1 MRKKYLLTFFILFI
15 IFSSSTFAS
24 TASSSV
30 SQEEDKIWEKVLDA
44 LFRLR
49 FKLGL
54 RQYVGRYFNYQL
66 MEPTVFRSYPEV
78 VEVEYLNETQVIIG
92 AKNPK
97 NKEEWLPIYQKIAGF
112 DWGWIYSAVTFRFD
126 LEFPENISKD
136 AFSYRFE
143 PESLT
148 IGPNTK
154 NLDWVGVDLVLKT
167 NLTITLKP
175 SNDPNL
181 PIQDIIL
188 YVKVTRTDFSHINT
202 LLRLPDY
209 LSGRNFKNFQEE
221 LDEVA
226 AFGNKSFWS
235 YPINR
240 LKYPVISGP
249 SLWLANKQQNRPIK
263 HVYVD
268 SRVPVMLRVKKD
280 HFAEIAPP
288 KPVKIHP
295 NEILSVP
302 VDVKNLGSHIDTFN
316 FRVTHDDEELKIA
329 QPTALTLEPGEEKQA
344 YVTISAPPRL
354 YDMGKTVSLNIEAY
368 SIDEPDLTFSNKLT
382 VTSEGVYVSVGI
394 AYYLALALITLLIII
409 ALIVF
414 ILRKLR
420 GSFGKKPNKPWDIPE
435 EKEHLEK
442 LKKKDKKAYKK
453 ELKMMEEEYGSALLW
468 YKYYVSGNIK
478 QRKENK
484 LKQKQKKIKEAKKE
498 KQEKIKEAEKIKK
511 DKTQKK
517 KVRAEE
523 KADIKATKKEEK
535 EPEKP
540 KFKEIE
546 PEEPEI
552 KEETTPVIDEKEEEE
567 KRKKEQVLLRI
578 RREQERQKRKFG
590 KSS

>member
-24 TASSSV
+24 IASSSV
-30 SQEEDKIWEKVLDA
+30 SQEEDKIWEKVLDV

-49 FKLGL
+49 FKMGL

-66 MEPTVFRSYPEV
+66 FEPTVFRSFPEV
-78 VEVEYLNETQVIIG
+78 VEIGYLNETQIIIG

-97 NKEEWLPIYQKIAGF
+97 NPDEWLRLYQKIGGF
-112 DWGWIYSAVTFRFD
+112 DWGWVYSAVTFRFD

-154 NLDWVGVDLVLKT
+154 NLDWLDLDLLLKT

-188 YVKVTRTDFSHINT
+188 YVKITRTDFSHINT
-202 LLRLPDY
+202 LLSLPDY
-209 LSGRNFKNFQEE
+209 LKGRNFKKFQEE
-221 LDEVA
+221 LDEHSLL
-226 AFGNKSFWS
+226 KSNESWWS
-235 YPINR
+235 DLYQRLIYP
-240 LKYPVISGP
+240 LISGP
-249 SLWLANKQQNRPIK
+249 SLWLMNKKNNLPIK
-263 HVYVD
+263 FVNVD
-268 SRVPVMLRVKKD
+268 SMVPIMLRVNKD
-280 HFAEIAPP
+280 HFAEIVPP

-316 FRVTHDDEELKIA
+316 FRITHDDEELKIA
-329 QPTALTLEPGEEKQA
+329 QPTALTIEPGEQKQA

-354 YDMGKTVSLNIEAY
+354 YGLGKTVSINIDAY
-368 SIDEPDLTFSNKLT
+368 SIDIPELTFSNKLILT
-382 VTSEGVYVSVGI
+382 TEGVYVSAGI

-409 ALIVF
+409 ALIII

-420 GSFGKKPNKPWDIPE
+420 GSFGKKPNKPWGIAE

-468 YKYYVSGNIK
+468 YKYYIPSLLK
-478 QRKENK
+478 ERKENK
-484 LKQKQKKIKEAKKE
+484 LKQKQKKNKKE
-498 KQEKIKEAEKIKK
+498 KKEKKKKIKK
-511 DKTQKK
+511 TDKIKK
-517 KVRAEE
+517 E
-523 KADIKATKKEEK
+523 KTEKRIQIKKEKEDVKAAKKEEK

-540 KFKEIE
+540 EFKEIE
-546 PEEPEI
+546 PEEPEF
-552 KEETTPVIDEKEEEE
+552 KEETTPIVDEKVDEG

-578 RREQERQKRKFG
+578 RREQEKQKRKHG
-590 KSS
+590 